1 MGRKTED
8 RNDIFLLAPIT
19 LPVDTTGMDHT
30 VTRLDSI
37 DIGHGLNRPGK
48 AAVIEDLSRRFRAPL
63 LRYFEKRVGSRA
75 EIEDLLQDVFVRLAG
90 GGEIETIARVE
101 LVEAYLFK
109 TAANLLRDRQRR
121 LSARAADAHEPY
133 EEALHGSAQETINP
147 ERALQG
153 TQLLEQLLA
162 ALHEL
167 PERTRVVFTLY
178 HLDDLP
184 HAEIA
189 RQLGMAIS
197 TVEKH
202 VGRASAYLLKR
213 IDR

>member
-1 MGRKTED
+1 MTR
-8 RNDIFLLAPIT
+8 
-19 LPVDTTGMDHT
+19 VDG
-30 VTRLDSI
+30 I
-37 DIGHGLNRPGK
+37 DLVRAADRPGK

-63 LRYFEKRVGSRA
+63 LRYFEKRVSSRS

-133 EEALHGSAQETINP
+133 EESVHGTADETINP
-147 ERALQG
+147 ERALQS

-178 HLDDLP
+178 HLDDLS
-184 HAEIA
+184 HAQIA
-189 RQLGMAIS
+189 RQLGMAVS

-202 VGRASAYLLKR
+202 VGRASTYLLKR

>member
-1 MGRKTED
+1 
-8 RNDIFLLAPIT
+8 
-19 LPVDTTGMDHT
+19 MDHT
-30 VTRLDSI
+30 VTHVDGI
-37 DIGHGLNRPGK
+37 DIAHQADRPGK
-48 AAVIEDLSRRFRAPL
+48 AAVIEDLSRRFRTPL

-121 LSARAADAHEPY
+121 LSARAADAHETY
-133 EEALHGSAQETINP
+133 EEALHGTTEETIGP
-147 ERALQG
+147 ERALQS

-162 ALHEL
+162 GLHEL
-167 PERTRVVFTLY
+167 PERTRTVFTLY
-178 HLDDLP
+178 HLDDLS

-189 RQLGMAIS
+189 RRLGMAVS
-197 TVEKH
+197 TIEKH
-202 VGRASAYLLKR
+202 MSRASAYLLKR
-213 IDR
+213 IDRCP